1 MIKLYDSQALRETLG
16 DLLAEA
22 DAICNMAKQEEREL
36 TTEENSRFDEIL
48 DQVGS
53 NGDDG
58 AEVTGIYASIAKAE
72 KFEKMK
78 AAAAR
83 PSTTGVATPQGSL
96 DGGGQTQPAIPRA
109 RCRLKAFRSN
119 EDAFRAGKW
128 FKAQVT
134 GDEDAKQWLRD
145 YGNAEVN
152 IQNVQTT
159 KVDPDGGFITPDP
172 MSSAILDAMDIFGA
186 ALVLARRIPMTSMS
200 LQLPRRDGGLTVY
213 YPGEA
218 TAITASDKSWTQT
231 KLTAD
236 PRAVLTKVSL
246 QLNDAALINVMED
259 LSMEIGRA
267 LGIKMDQ
274 ELILG
279 DGTSSYGGVQ
289 GLPSASNIS
298 NNATGNLFSEAVLA
312 DFSAVVGALPQKFH
326 ANASWLMSRAG
337 YAESAER
344 LAYAAGGNTT
354 DNVASGEGRGSASV
368 TGRSFMGY
376 PVVFSDQMPAEANS
390 AAAAYFGDFNY
401 GVVIGEFGNVQI
413 ATSEHRYFEEGNLAI
428 RGIYNYDLVLT
439 DFSSTGAFSRLLL
452 ASS

>member
-1 MIKLYDSQALRETLG
+1 MIRLYNSAAVREEIAAAQAEIDTII
-16 DLLAEA
+16 AFVES
-22 DAICNMAKQEEREL
+22 EERDFTAEEKATIDGLVDKIGDEAKDDKPATGLTAEL
-36 TTEENSRFDEIL
+36 DKSLRYE
-48 DQVGS
+48 Q
-53 NGDDG
+53 
-58 AEVTGIYASIAKAE
+58 
-72 KFEKMK
+72 MK
-78 AAAAR
+78 ARIAA
-83 PSTTGVATPQGSL
+83 
-96 DGGGQTQPAIPRA
+96 DKGGIRQSSQPEPEKPKSPAIPRA
-109 RCRLKAFRSN
+109 RCRLRAFKSN
-119 EDAFRAGKW
+119 EDAYRSGQW

-134 GDEDAKQWLRD
+134 GDEGARRFLTD
-145 YGNAEVN
+145 YGTDEVN
-152 IQNVQTT
+152 IRNVQTT

-172 MSSAILDAMDIFGA
+172 LSNAVLDAMDIFGA
-186 ALVLARRIPMTSMS
+186 ALALARRVPMTSMS
-200 LQLPRRDGGLTVY
+200 LKLPRRDGGLTVY

-218 TAITASDKSWTQT
+218 VAITASDKSWTHT
-231 KLTAD
+231 NLTAQ
-236 PRAVLTKVSL
+236 PRGVLTKVSM
-246 QLNDAALINVMED
+246 QLNDAAIINVMDD
-259 LSMEIGRA
+259 LAMEIGRA

-279 DGTSSYGGVQ
+279 DGTSTYGGTQ

-354 DNVASGEGRGSASV
+354 DNIASGEGRGSASV
-368 TGRSFMGY
+368 SGRTFLGY

-390 AAAAYFGDFNY
+390 AAAAYFADFNY